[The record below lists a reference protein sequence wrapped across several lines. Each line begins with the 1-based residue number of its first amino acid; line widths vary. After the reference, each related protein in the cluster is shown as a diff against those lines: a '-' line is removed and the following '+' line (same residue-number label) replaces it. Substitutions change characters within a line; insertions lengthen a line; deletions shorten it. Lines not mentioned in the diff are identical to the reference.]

1 MPRREQVRTACKN
14 GPPVPPVKGNTT
26 MDKSTTDP
34 QVQEAIRDLGI
45 NVPIY
50 RVEQIAGGLRF
61 YLYGHKQPVD
71 WIDEPES
78 VETQHLASPPALP
91 RPKRKPRARKAQA

>member
-71 WIDEPES
+71 WIDEPEPEIEITS
-78 VETQHLASPPALP
+78 KPLP